1 MPVAIVLVLVGFI
14 TLAVGVFSATVA
26 WVYVSIAATA
36 MAGVVLFGVHRSG
49 RSGPATVGP
58 APVAGAAGTG
68 PPDARPAAG
77 PADAEPPDARPSA
90 GPADA
95 PEPGG
100 VEDA

>member
-49 RSGPATVGP
+49 RSGP
-58 APVAGAAGTG
+58 
-68 PPDARPAAG
+68 
-77 PADAEPPDARPSA
+77 PDARPSA